1 MDVEFV
7 RDEHL
12 DAKEHEEFREALR
25 MIAQTKDGLYSYT
38 DMLADWAN
46 FQTSLAIG
54 DKGLNDEEAFSKQ
67 GERMPPFEWAR
78 TFMYRWPA
86 LQWVAMRVTSLTCSA
101 SGCEHSWSIEGP
113 RPRPHPHPHPH
124 PHPRLD
130 TLKEEKSPW
139 ATKCRN
145 ASARAYKFIA

>member
-7 RDEHL
+7 RDVHS
-12 DAKEHEEFREALR
+12 AKEQGEFRTALR
-25 MIAQTKDGLYSYT
+25 MIAKIPHVLYTYT
-38 DMLADWAN
+38 DMLANWAN
-46 FQTSLAIG
+46 FQTALSIASN
-54 DKGLNDEEAFSKQ
+54 GLDDEEAFPKQ
-67 GERMPPFEWAR
+67 AERMPPFEWAR
-78 TFMYRWPA
+78 TFMYHWPA
-86 LQWVAMRVTSLTCSA
+86 LEWVAMRVTSLTCSA

-130 TLKEEKSPW
+130 TLKEEKSTW